1 MSYESVVEQVRTLPE
16 ECLEDASK
24 YLAYL
29 MYQYNQVQFQP
40 LCEADEEF
48 ALKMNKGL
56 EDMKNGR
63 VMPLRE
69 AFSEIQR
76 RFA

>member
-16 ECLEDASK
+16 KCLEDASK

-63 VMPLRE
+63 VTPLRE